1 MSLTDA
7 DEIKISA
14 EALAYIEAKCG
25 DSPFKYEVIEVFFE
39 WLRRQDSVY
48 IVNFL
53 KEALK

>member
-7 DEIKISA
+7 DEIKIPA
-14 EALAYIEAKCG
+14 EALSYIENRCG
-25 DSPFKYEVIEVFFE
+25 PTPFKYEIIELFFD
-39 WLRRQDSVY
+39 WLRKQDSVY